1 MLLRTRLIACP
12 IAVLLSVLFL
22 TDIVRGQSGVQ
33 YFYDQLGRLVGVIDT
48 SGNAAG
54 YNYDAVGNL
63 LSISRYTSSQV
74 SALDFTPI
82 SGPVGTVVT
91 ISGTGYSAT
100 LSQDTVSFNGKAATI
115 TAATVN
121 QLIVTVPT
129 GATTGTIKVTTP
141 SGNFTTTTNFTVT
154 TNTGAPTIT
163 SFTPVVATPGTA
175 ISITGT
181 NFNTTPANDQL
192 RFNLSRQFATSSTST
207 VISASTPTG
216 TSGHVQVST
225 PTGSALSTQDLYVPF
240 GTHTAAQVG
249 YSHRTTLGTSATVS
263 LPTAGQ
269 VGLLIFDATAG
280 QRVSLSLTSATFA
293 TCIYVY
299 LFAPDG
305 TQLSELTCPA
315 ASSFVDAISVPYTG
329 TYTVGVDPLA
339 SNPGSVVITPNNA
352 SDVTGTITI
361 GGSAVTMTNTVPGQN
376 ISLTLS
382 SSAGQVVSQMNTNVT
397 FPNYATVFIY
407 GPDGAPVGPSWTAT
421 TGCPCFT
428 GPMTLG
434 YAGTYKIYIDP
445 EGTNTGEITTTLYN
459 STPVT
464 GTITAGGSAVTAT
477 TTVPGQN
484 AQYTFT
490 GTANERV
497 SLTIQNVSYSSSYFF
512 NPAATVSILEPNG
525 TTLASIGVYN
535 LLSEIFF
542 IDVQTIP
549 TSGTYTVQV
558 APGPYTG
565 SAILNLYNVPAD
577 VGGTI
582 SIGGSP
588 VVVTTTTP
596 GQNAY
601 LTFPG
606 SSGQSI
612 TLTGSNVTYTG
623 YTAITLYNPD
633 GSVLTTSY
641 SYPGG
646 NTIFSGVI
654 LGQTGTYKIYIDPY
668 QANTGHVTLQLT
680 SP

>member
-1 MLLRTRLIACP
+1 MSLRTRLIAWP
-12 IAVLLSVLFL
+12 IVVLLAVLFI
-22 TDIVRGQSGVQ
+22 TDTSRGQSGVQ

-74 SALDFTPI
+74 SALNFTPT

-100 LSQDTVSFNGKAATI
+100 PSLDTVSFNGKTATI
-115 TAATVN
+115 TSATVN

-141 SGNFTTTTNFTVT
+141 SGNFTTTTSFTVT
-154 TNTGAPTIT
+154 TNTGTPTIT

-175 ISITGT
+175 MAITGT
-181 NFNTTPANDQL
+181 NFSTTAANDQL
-192 RFNLSRQFATSSTST
+192 RFNLSRQSATSSTST

-225 PTGSALSTQDLYVPF
+225 SAGTALSSQDLYVPF

-249 YSHRTTLGTSATVS
+249 YSHRTTLGTSAAVS
-263 LPTAGQ
+263 LGTAGQ
-269 VGLLIFDATAG
+269 IGLLIFDASVG
-280 QRVSLSLTSATFA
+280 QRISLSLSSATFA
-293 TCIYVY
+293 TCFKVY

-305 TQLSELTCPA
+305 TQLSELDCP
-315 ASSFVDAISVPYTG
+315 STSGFVDAVAAPYTG
-329 TYTVGVDPLA
+329 TYTVGVDPLSA
-339 SNPGSVVITPNNA
+339 NTGSVTVKPNDA
-352 SDVTGTITI
+352 SDAIGTITI
-361 GGSAVTMTNTVPGQN
+361 GGASVPMTNSVPGQN
-376 ISLTLS
+376 IALTFP
-382 SSAGQVVSQMNTNVT
+382 SSAGQIVSLMTTNAT
-397 FPNYATVFIY
+397 FPDYAALFIY
-407 GPDGAPVGPSWTAT
+407 TPDGTPTGPSGSVNSTAPFFMGAT
-421 TGCPCFT
+421 
-428 GPMTLG
+428 TLG

-445 EGTNTGEITTTLYN
+445 VGTDTGQITTTLYN
-459 STPVT
+459 ATPVT
-464 GTITAGGSAVTAT
+464 GPITAGGSAVTAT

-484 AQYTFT
+484 AQYTFS

-535 LLSEIFF
+535 LLSGVFF
-542 IDVQTIP
+542 IDVQIIP
-549 TSGTYTVQV
+549 TTGTYTVQV

-565 SAILNLYNVPAD
+565 SALLNLYNVPAD

-582 SIGGSP
+582 SIGGSA

-601 LTFPG
+601 LTFSG
-606 SSGQSI
+606 SSGQSV

-623 YTAITLYNPD
+623 YSTVTLYNPD
-633 GSVLTTSY
+633 GSVLTASY
-641 SYPGG
+641 VYPGG
-646 NTIFSGVI
+646 NTIFSGVS
-654 LGQTGTYKIYIDPY
+654 LGQTGTYKIYIDPS
-668 QANTGHVTLQLT
+668 QANTGQVTLQLT

>member
-1 MLLRTRLIACP
+1 MSSRTRLIAWP
-12 IAVLLSVLFL
+12 IIVLLAVLFITRTSG
-22 TDIVRGQSGVQ
+22 GQSAVQ

-74 SALDFTPI
+74 SALDFTPT

-100 LSQDTVSFNGKAATI
+100 LSQDTVSFNGKTATI
-115 TAATVN
+115 TSATVN

-141 SGNFTTTTNFTVT
+141 SGNFTTTTNFTVA
-154 TNTGAPTIT
+154 TNSGAPAIT

-225 PTGSALSTQDLYVPF
+225 SAGTALSTQDLYVPF

-249 YSHRTTLGTSATVS
+249 YSQRTTLGSSATVS
-263 LPTAGQ
+263 LGTAGQ
-269 VGLLIFDATAG
+269 IGLLIFDASAG
-280 QRVSLSLTSATFA
+280 QRISLSLSNMTFA
-293 TCIYVY
+293 TCITVY

-305 TQLSELTCPA
+305 TELSTLQCPA
-315 ASSFVDAISVPYTG
+315 ASGFVDAVAAPYTG
-329 TYTVGVDPLA
+329 TYTVGIDTLSPET
-339 SNPGSVVITPNNA
+339 GSVTVTPNNA

-361 GGSAVTMTNTVPGQN
+361 GGSPVTMTNSVPGQN
-376 ISLTLS
+376 ISLTFP
-382 SSAGQVVSQMNTNVT
+382 SSAGRVVSLMTTNAT
-397 FPNYATVFIY
+397 FPDYATLFIY
-407 GPDGAPVGPSWTAT
+407 SPDGPPIGPSSSVNSSGPFFIGAT
-421 TGCPCFT
+421 
-428 GPMTLG
+428 TLG
-434 YAGTYKIYIDP
+434 YAGTYKIYIAP
-445 EGTNTGEITTTLYN
+445 EGTDTGKITTTLYN
-459 STPVT
+459 ATPVT

-497 SLTIQNVSYSSSYFF
+497 SLAIQNVSYSSSFFF
-512 NPAATVSILEPNG
+512 NPAATVSIIEPNG
-525 TTLASIGVYN
+525 KTLASVGVYN
-535 LLSEIFF
+535 LLSGIFF
-542 IDVQTIP
+542 IDVQIIP
-549 TSGTYTVQV
+549 TTGTYNVQV

-565 SAILNLYNVPAD
+565 SAVLNLYNVPAD
-577 VGGTI
+577 AGGTI
-582 SIGGSP
+582 SIGGSA

-606 SSGQSI
+606 SSGQSV

-623 YTAITLYNPD
+623 NTSITLYNPD

-641 SYPGG
+641 AYPGG
-646 NTIFSGVI
+646 NTIFSGVS
-654 LGQTGTYKIYIDPY
+654 LVQTGTYKIYIDPY
-668 QANTGHVTLQLT
+668 QANTGQVTLQLT

>member
-1 MLLRTRLIACP
+1 
-12 IAVLLSVLFL
+12 
-22 TDIVRGQSGVQ
+22 
-33 YFYDQLGRLVGVIDT
+33 
-48 SGNAAG
+48 
-54 YNYDAVGNL
+54 
-63 LSISRYTSSQV
+63 
-74 SALDFTPI
+74 
-82 SGPVGTVVT
+82 
-91 ISGTGYSAT
+91 
-100 LSQDTVSFNGKAATI
+100 
-115 TAATVN
+115 
-121 QLIVTVPT
+121 
-129 GATTGTIKVTTP
+129 
-141 SGNFTTTTNFTVT
+141 
-154 TNTGAPTIT
+154 
-163 SFTPVVATPGTA
+163 
-175 ISITGT
+175 
-181 NFNTTPANDQL
+181 
-192 RFNLSRQFATSSTST
+192 
-207 VISASTPTG
+207 
-216 TSGHVQVST
+216 
-225 PTGSALSTQDLYVPF
+225 
-240 GTHTAAQVG
+240 
-249 YSHRTTLGTSATVS
+249 
-263 LPTAGQ
+263 
-269 VGLLIFDATAG
+269 
-280 QRVSLSLTSATFA
+280 
-293 TCIYVY
+293 
-299 LFAPDG
+299 
-305 TQLSELTCPA
+305 
-315 ASSFVDAISVPYTG
+315 
-329 TYTVGVDPLA
+329 
-339 SNPGSVVITPNNA
+339 
-352 SDVTGTITI
+352 
-361 GGSAVTMTNTVPGQN
+361 
-376 ISLTLS
+376 
-382 SSAGQVVSQMNTNVT
+382 
-397 FPNYATVFIY
+397 
-407 GPDGAPVGPSWTAT
+407 
-421 TGCPCFT
+421 
-428 GPMTLG
+428 MTLG